1 MPHAAQ
7 QFISERQHLVHVALG
22 HAPADRVITGAC
34 LLNTYSGEWLEDSAI
49 AIVGD
54 RLARIGDCTSSIGPE
69 TEVIH
74 APGLYAVPGF
84 IDAHYHIE
92 SSLLSPRRHA
102 EATLPLG
109 LTSLFH
115 GTHEITNV
123 LGLEALAW
131 LSACANALP
140 QRLYLAVSS
149 ATPPSTFETTG
160 GYIGADE
167 FRQALPMVAGLGEVM
182 DFPRLV
188 DGDARLWGVIAAAKM
203 AGQIVEG
210 HGAYPPP
217 QADAFAAAGISSS
230 HSIRLGQDAIELL
243 RRGCDIQLQC
253 ERARDVLQLLLKQ
266 GFRNWHRIGLCVDDR
281 RVDTILDLGAIDHE
295 IRVAIEMG
303 VEVTT
308 AYQMAT
314 INNAQHW
321 HREDEIGAVVPGRYA
336 DILLI
341 SDLKKVTIEQVIAA
355 GQSVARAGQ
364 LLHGLDAPEPPSGLL
379 QSMHLAHQLRPA
391 DFRLSVDEAHGTVR
405 VPVLQP
411 GYRDQDV
418 TPLLADLRVVD
429 HELQRDLAHEINKV
443 GIIERHRGTGNV
455 SVGFW
460 RLGFRRG
467 AVAMSILH
475 DSHNIS
481 VVGASDHEMA
491 LAVNRVAALG
501 GGIVVVE
508 EKSVL
513 AEVPLPV
520 GGLMSDQPLAEVAA
534 AVRCVR
540 DAVQTLAPG
549 TLLGD
554 DPLFRLTF
562 IFLTCHPY
570 TYTQTDQGVFATR
583 TGEPLAIPVVKPG
596 VPLGL

>member
-1 MPHAAQ
+1 MRQQAQ
-7 QFISERQHLVHVALG
+7 QFVTERQHLVRVALG
-22 HAPADRVITGAC
+22 QVPADLVITHAC
-34 LLNTYSGEWLEDSAI
+34 LFNMYSGEFLPDTAI
-49 AIVGD
+49 AVSRGRVA
-54 RLARIGDCTSSIGPE
+54 RLGSCTEVIGPE
-69 TEVIH
+69 TEVIE
-74 APGLYAVPGF
+74 ADGLYAVPGF

-123 LGLEALAW
+123 LGTEALEW
-131 LSACANALP
+131 LAACSEMLP

-160 GYIGADE
+160 GYIGATE
-167 FRQALPMVAGLGEVM
+167 FLQALPLAAGLGEVM

-188 DGDARLWGVIAAAKM
+188 DGDARLWGVIAAAKA

-210 HGAYPPP
+210 HGAYSPP

-243 RRGCDIQLQC
+243 RRGCDIQIQC
-253 ERARDVLQLLLKQ
+253 ERARDVLALLLKQ

-281 RVDTILDLGAIDHE
+281 RVDAILDLGAIDHE
-295 IRVAIEMG
+295 IRVAIDMG
-303 VEVTT
+303 VDIPT

-321 HREDEIGAVVPGRYA
+321 HREDDIGVIAPGRHA
-336 DILLI
+336 DILLL
-341 SDLKKVTIEQVIAA
+341 SDLPSVSIARVIA
-355 GQSVARAGQ
+355 GGVTVAMDGQ
-364 LLHGLDAPEPPSGLL
+364 LVRPLAAPETPAALTR
-379 QSMHLAHQLRPA
+379 SMHLARPLTPEDLRVGAPI
-391 DFRLSVDEAHGTVR
+391 EHGRVR

-411 GYRDQDV
+411 GYREHDLE
-418 TPLLADLRVVD
+418 PLLS
-429 HELQRDLAHEINKV
+429 ELPVIDGAIQRDLANGVNKV
-443 GIIERHRGTGNV
+443 AIIERHRGSGNI
-455 SVGFW
+455 STGFW
-460 RLGFRRG
+460 RLGFRQG

-481 VVGASDHEMA
+481 VVGATDAEMA
-491 LAVNRVAALG
+491 LAANRVAALQ
-501 GGIVVVE
+501 GGIVVVRGE
-508 EKSVL
+508 TIL
-513 AEVPLPV
+513 AEVPLRV
-520 GGLMSDQPLAEVAA
+520 GGLMSDQPVAEVAA
-534 AVRCVR
+534 AVRQVR
-540 DAVQTLAPG
+540 EAAQGLGPG
-549 TLLGD
+549 ALLGP

-583 TGEPLAIPVVKPG
+583 TGKRLPVAV
-596 VPLGL
+596 